1 MPFRQLRAHPAPE
14 MGSAEH
20 GTALSAVSTPNPS
33 TWKRRLSY
41 RTHLK
46 GPVELWVAAETKPLP
61 SSQGVRRDQ
70 IRMMSEESS
79 ALCLEAFIS
88 KELEEFDEKVCS

>member
-1 MPFRQLRAHPAPE
+1 M
-14 MGSAEH
+14 
-20 GTALSAVSTPNPS
+20 
-33 TWKRRLSY
+33 
-41 RTHLK
+41 
-46 GPVELWVAAETKPLP
+46 AAETKPLP